1 MQHMSNGIHYVTG
14 IVDTAAAASGIII
27 CIKVCYISNLR
38 QSCKKNIQNPNIM
51 DRMLR

>member
-14 IVDTAAAASGIII
+14 IVDTATACRIII